1 MSYFRWSAG
10 FLCSGVAFGAMTA
23 AAAADD
29 LSALKAQ
36 LEVLQS
42 KVSKLETAP
51 APQVRP
57 GERR

>member
-1 MSYFRWSAG
+1 
-10 FLCSGVAFGAMTA
+10 MTA